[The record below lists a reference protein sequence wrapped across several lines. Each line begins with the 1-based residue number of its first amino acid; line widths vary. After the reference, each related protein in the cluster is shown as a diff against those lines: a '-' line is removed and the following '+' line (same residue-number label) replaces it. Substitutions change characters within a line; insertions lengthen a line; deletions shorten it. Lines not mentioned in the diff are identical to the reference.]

1 MTTLGFIGA
10 GSMAS
15 AIMHG
20 LVSSGTPGGD
30 IIFSRRNADAGNQ
43 LATDLHARFT
53 TDNSEVATVSHIL
66 VLTVKPYLIA
76 SILDEISPHLS
87 PDTIVVSVAAGVSL
101 TDLAEHLP
109 AGQPIVRA
117 MPNVNSH
124 IGMGMTGLC
133 ANDLATPEHFAVVE
147 ELFSAVGEVATVP
160 EHLFSAFSAIA
171 GCSPAWTYTYIDA
184 LARAALAEGMTKR
197 EAVRCAAQAVL
208 GSAQMVLDALD
219 TSVPAE
225 LVDRVTSPGGTT
237 IAGLLAMEDAG
248 FSPAVIAG
256 VRAAVARDKE

>member
-1 MTTLGFIGA
+1 MTVLGFIGA

-66 VLTVKPYLIA
+66 VLAVKPYLIA

-109 AGQPIVRA
+109 ASQPIMRA
-117 MPNVNSH
+117 MPNVNAH
-124 IGMGMTGLC
+124 IGQSMTGLC
-133 ANDLATPEHFAVVE
+133 ANKYVTESAACQVRRMFEAIGQVADIPEE
-147 ELFSAVGEVATVP
+147 
-160 EHLFSAFSAIA
+160 LFSAFSAIA

>member
-43 LATDLHARFT
+43 LATDLQASFT
-53 TDNSEVATVSHIL
+53 IDNSEVARASHIL
-66 VLTVKPYLIA
+66 VLAVKPYLVA

-87 PDTIVVSVAAGVSL
+87 PDTIIVSVAAGVSL
-101 TDLAEHLP
+101 ADLAEHLP
-109 AGQPIVRA
+109 AGQPTVRA
-117 MPNVNSH
+117 MPNVNAH
-124 IGMGMTGLC
+124 IRQSMTGLC
-133 ANDLATPEHFAVVE
+133 ANKYVTESAARQVWTMFEAIGQVADIPEE
-147 ELFSAVGEVATVP
+147 
-160 EHLFSAFSAIA
+160 LFSAFSAIA

-208 GSAQMVLDALD
+208 GSARMVLDSLD
-219 TSVPAE
+219 TAVPAE

>member
-15 AIMHG
+15 AIMNG
-20 LVSSGTPGGD
+20 LVSSGTPGEQ
-30 IIFSRRNADAGNQ
+30 IIFSRRNADAGAQ
-43 LATDLHARFT
+43 LATELRARFT
-53 TDNSEVATVSHIL
+53 TDNTEVAAASQIL
-66 VLTVKPYLIA
+66 VLAVKPYLIG
-76 SILDEISPHLS
+76 SVLDEISPHLS
-87 PDTIVVSVAAGVSL
+87 PDTLLVSVAAGVSL
-101 TDLAEHLP
+101 ADIASHAP
-109 AGQPIVRA
+109 ANQPIVRA

-124 IGMGMTGLC
+124 ISMGMTGLC
-133 ANDLATPEHFAVVE
+133 PNDFVSSTQFADVE
-147 ELFSAVGEVATVP
+147 ALFGAIGEVATLP

-197 EAVRCAAQAVL
+197 EAVRVAAQAVL
-208 GSAQMVLDALD
+208 GSAQMVLDSLD
-219 TSVPAE
+219 SAVPAE

-248 FSPAVIAG
+248 FSPAVVAG
-256 VRAAVARDKE
+256 VRAAVERDNA